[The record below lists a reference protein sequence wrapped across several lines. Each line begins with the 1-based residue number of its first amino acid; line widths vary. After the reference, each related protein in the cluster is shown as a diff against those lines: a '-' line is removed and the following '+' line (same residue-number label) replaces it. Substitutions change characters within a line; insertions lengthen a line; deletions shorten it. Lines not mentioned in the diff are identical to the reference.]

1 MRDNLR
7 LISLT
12 SLVLLLIS
20 ECVSG
25 QAKQSGSLVING
37 LPGEAPL
44 VQIAGRSYVDVAAL
58 ARITNGNLGFQGDRI
73 VLSLPS
79 GTGNTS
85 ANAALP
91 ERVPETGL
99 SRDFM

>member
-12 SLVLLLIS
+12 FVVLLLIS

-25 QAKQSGSLVING
+25 QAKQPASLVING
-37 LPGEAPL
+37 LPGEAP
-44 VQIAGRSYVDVAAL
+44 VAQIAGRSYVDIAAL

-73 VLSLPS
+73 VLSLPAVS
-79 GTGNTS
+79 GNSSPAAPPTS
-85 ANAALP
+85 P
-91 ERVPETGL
+91 TPRVCA
-99 SRDFM
+99 